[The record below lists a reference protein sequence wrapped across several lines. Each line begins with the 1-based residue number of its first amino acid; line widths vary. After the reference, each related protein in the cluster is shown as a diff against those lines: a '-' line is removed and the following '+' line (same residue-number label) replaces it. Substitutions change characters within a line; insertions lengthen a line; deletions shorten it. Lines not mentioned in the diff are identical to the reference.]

1 MFIKDT
7 MLTVDD
13 LQQRWVIFENHFNDL
28 SIIEMILLFSQKK
41 ISKKG
46 GGGKIAT
53 FARLGKI
60 AHLSPLI
67 QYEPLIITKKLTK
80 IFIYF

>member
-1 MFIKDT
+1 

-41 ISKKG
+41 ISNQWQ
-46 GGGKIAT
+46 
-53 FARLGKI
+53 
-60 AHLSPLI
+60 
-67 QYEPLIITKKLTK
+67 QYEKDKLLEEYKTWQLPDPKKK
-80 IFIYF
+80 CSSS

>member
-41 ISKKG
+41 ISNQWQ
-46 GGGKIAT
+46 
-53 FARLGKI
+53 
-60 AHLSPLI
+60 
-67 QYEPLIITKKLTK
+67 QYEKDKLLAEYKTWQLPDPKKNAQARNLLHKIINCLL
-80 IFIYF
+80 